1 MPPIIQNLLPLIIL
15 VVVWLVVVRPLAA
28 KSDKRIRAQWDANPG
43 SRPQPR
49 SKNQLIWKVGVLYFG
64 GIMFLF
70 FTFAMPLIPHFTM
83 GKPYSINDGFTTA
96 LVAFP
101 LGAVFGWFLWR
112 NNAATRP

>member
-28 KSDKRIRAQWDANPG
+28 KWDKRIRAQWDANPT

-49 SKNQLIWKVGVLYFG
+49 SRNQFIWKVGVVYFG
-64 GIMFLF
+64 GIMFLL
-70 FTFAMPLIPHFTM
+70 FAFVMPLIPHFTM
-83 GKPYSINDGFTTA
+83 GKPYSMNGGLTTA
-96 LVAFP
+96 LVTFS

-112 NNAATRP
+112 NNQGSRL